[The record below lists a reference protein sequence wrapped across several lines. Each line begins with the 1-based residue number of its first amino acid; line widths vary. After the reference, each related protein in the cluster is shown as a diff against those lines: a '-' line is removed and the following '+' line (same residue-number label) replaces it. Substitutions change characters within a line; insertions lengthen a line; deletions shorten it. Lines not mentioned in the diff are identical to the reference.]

1 VYRLEPLIG
10 PEAIFKI
17 PGNKQEKREINKKS
31 LIDMKQPIQ
40 GIIPPVVTPLKNN
53 HQIDIEGLE
62 RIIDHLVSGGV
73 HGVFILGTTGEA
85 PSLSYELRKE
95 FIRRTCE
102 LINGRIPVMVGITD
116 TSFEGSLEIAE
127 HSFKSGADAV
137 VVAPPYYV
145 PISQSEM
152 VIYLESLI
160 PRLPLPLLLYNM
172 PGYTKLHMDINTV
185 KSAQELGAIGI
196 KDSSGDMLYL
206 YSLIEE
212 FRKSPEFSVIAGTE
226 LFLPETIMQG
236 GHGAIA
242 GGANLFPKLFVEL
255 YNASLA
261 FDFAKISELREHVMR
276 LYNTI
281 YSVGKNASRF
291 TKGIKCSLS
300 VMGLCNDYLAFPL
313 RKFNSKEREKIEQ
326 YIAEFTAAGLK

>member
-1 VYRLEPLIG
+1 
-10 PEAIFKI
+10 
-17 PGNKQEKREINKKS
+17 
-31 LIDMKQPIQ
+31 MKQPIR
-40 GIIPPVVTPLKNN
+40 GIIPPVVTPLKDN
-53 HQIDIEGLE
+53 HQIDIDGLE
-62 RIIDHLVSGGV
+62 RLVTHLVTGGV

-95 FIRRTCE
+95 FIRHTCE
-102 LINGRIPVMVGITD
+102 LIDGRIPVMVGITD

-127 HSFKSGADAV
+127 HSYNSGADAV

-152 VIYLESLI
+152 IIYLENLI

-172 PGYTKLHMDINTV
+172 PGYTKLHMDVNTV
-185 KSAQELGAIGI
+185 RAAQSLGAIGI

-212 FRKSPEFSVIAGTE
+212 FRRSPEFSVIAGTE

-242 GGANLFPKLFVEL
+242 GGANLFPELFVEL

-261 FDFAKISELREHVMR
+261 FDFARISELREHVMR
-276 LYNTI
+276 LYNTV
-281 YSVGKNASRF
+281 YNVGKNASRF
-291 TKGIKCSLS
+291 TKGIKCALS
-300 VMGLCNDYLAFPL
+300 VMGICNDYMAFPL
-313 RKFNSKEREKIEQ
+313 RKFNPKERAKIEQ
-326 YIAEFTAAGLK
+326 YVAEMSAAGLK